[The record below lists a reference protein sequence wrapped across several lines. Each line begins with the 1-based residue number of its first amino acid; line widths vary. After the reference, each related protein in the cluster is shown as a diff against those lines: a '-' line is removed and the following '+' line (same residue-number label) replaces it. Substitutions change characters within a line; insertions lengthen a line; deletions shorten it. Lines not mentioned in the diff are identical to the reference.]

1 MTEAEME
8 MGLLIDEGR
17 AQEKQGLHYVI
28 LLLFCMYL
36 NLA

>member
-1 MTEAEME
+1 ME
-8 MGLLIDEGR
+8 MGLLTDDVGK
-17 AQEKQGLHYVI
+17 AQEKQGLHYAI